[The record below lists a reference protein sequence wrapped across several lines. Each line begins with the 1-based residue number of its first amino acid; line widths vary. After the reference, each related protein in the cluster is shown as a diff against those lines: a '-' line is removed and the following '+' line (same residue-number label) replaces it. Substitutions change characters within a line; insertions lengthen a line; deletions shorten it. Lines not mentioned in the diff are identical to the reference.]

1 MYSAGTLNVSKRSW
15 AAASR
20 LARGLSGGSV
30 RRTGCYCQRSSVS
43 QSLAAIRNVIARRY
57 SVYSIPLHSK
67 SSTLPGIRTAISSPY
82 HPNL

>member
-30 RRTGCYCQRSSVS
+30 RRTGCYCRED
-43 QSLAAIRNVIARRY
+43 
-57 SVYSIPLHSK
+57 
-67 SSTLPGIRTAISSPY
+67 TLSD
-82 HPNL
+82 NF